1 LDGWNEFRASGTIG
15 RSGGNQVNNTIKA
28 VGFDLFNTLITV
40 DPSARQESMRRLTEG
55 LKAVGLQVDRDAFT
69 RAHREAVI
77 RYLEATRVDGRETH
91 NRFWISAA
99 LNTLGYEV
107 LPDDPRIAPV
117 VDAYFSA
124 YIEASRL
131 IPGTREM
138 LGLLKRRYRL
148 GLLSNFTHTP
158 AATAVMLRH
167 ALSPYFDVVLIS
179 GEVGYRKPHPL
190 VFQLLVDRLGVARQ
204 EIAFVGD
211 DADADI
217 EGAQTAGLRAIWTTY
232 VHDQSMPS
240 DSAAMMRSTDEPPA
254 PVPRISEWEDLIVL
268 LGVE

>member
-1 LDGWNEFRASGTIG
+1 MDPLRLIRPTEVGEI
-15 RSGGNQVNNTIKA
+15 QVNNTIKA

-40 DPSARQESMRRLTEG
+40 DSSARHESMRRLTES
-55 LKAVGLQVDRDAFT
+55 LKVVGLPADRDAFS

-131 IPGTREM
+131 IPGTKEM
-138 LGLLKRRYRL
+138 LELLKRRYRL

-158 AATAVMLRH
+158 AATAVISRH
-167 ALSPYFDVVLIS
+167 ALSPYFEVILIS

-211 DADADI
+211 DTEADI
-217 EGAQTAGLRAIWTTY
+217 EGAQMAGLRPIWTTY
-232 VHDQSMPS
+232 VHDQSLPS

-254 PVPRISEWEDLIVL
+254 PVPRFSTWDDLIAL
-268 LGVE
+268 LGID

>member
-1 LDGWNEFRASGTIG
+1 
-15 RSGGNQVNNTIKA
+15 VNNKIKA

-40 DPSARQESMRRLTEG
+40 DPCARQESMHRLTEG
-55 LKAVGLQVDRDAFT
+55 LAAVGLPVDRHAFS

-99 LNTLGYEV
+99 LNSLGYEV
-107 LPDDPRIAPV
+107 SPEDPRIAPV
-117 VDAYFSA
+117 VGAYFSA

-158 AATAVMLRH
+158 AAMEVILRH
-167 ALSPYFDVVLIS
+167 ALSPYFDVILIS

-211 DADADI
+211 DAEADI
-217 EGAQTAGLRAIWTTY
+217 EGAQMAGLRPIWTTY
-232 VHDQSMPS
+232 VHDQSLPS
-240 DSAAMMRSTDEPPA
+240 DSAAMMRNTDEPPA
-254 PVPRISEWEDLIVL
+254 PVPKISAWKDLIAL
-268 LGVE
+268 LAAE